1 MDFLRRDDWTW
12 AAIVVAGGM
21 LVLGCLVPAF
31 ALAVEAGTDSE
42 GGAASYRY
50 TEDVNVAWDAGPLGV
65 AALLG
70 GVLVVA
76 AGLAGLA
83 ARRGRARTKG
93 WLAGGVLAVSIGL
106 LLLLGF
112 ATSGLSR
119 WTSDADLYPGQDSGP
134 LVEAAVDRLQDEG
147 AASSEARD
155 PRWHLVGGEHRYGIG
170 RRGGWTALS
179 WSTLAL
185 YWLGAYRV
193 ARLRLGPWLAALTV
207 VATSAAGFVWLFLR
221 FIDALEP

>member
-1 MDFLRRDDWTW
+1 M
-12 AAIVVAGGM
+12 
-21 LVLGCLVPAF
+21 
-31 ALAVEAGTDSE
+31 
-42 GGAASYRY
+42 
-50 TEDVNVAWDAGPLGV
+50 
-65 AALLG
+65 
-70 GVLVVA
+70 
-76 AGLAGLA
+76 
-83 ARRGRARTKG
+83 
-93 WLAGGVLAVSIGL
+93 LAVSIGL

-112 ATSGLSR
+112 ATSGVSR
-119 WTSDADLYPGQDSGP
+119 WTSDADLYPGQDPGP

-170 RRGGWTALS
+170 RRGGWTAL
-179 WSTLAL
+179 
-185 YWLGAYRV
+185 